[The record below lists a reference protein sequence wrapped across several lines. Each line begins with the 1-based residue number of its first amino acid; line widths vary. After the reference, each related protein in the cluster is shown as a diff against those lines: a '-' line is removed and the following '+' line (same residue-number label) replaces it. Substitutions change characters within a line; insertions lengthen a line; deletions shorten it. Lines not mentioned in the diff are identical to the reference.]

1 MLLYEVLS
9 VENGLVWTCMRS
21 VPLVRYRHLVRGAL
35 EAQWAAVEPELRAT
49 VEAGVETLGTCAAVR
64 RATAAGLRQ

>member
-1 MLLYEVLS
+1 
-9 VENGLVWTCMRS
+9 
-21 VPLVRYRHLVRGAL
+21 VRYRHLVRGAL

-64 RATAAGLRQ
+64 RATDAGLDSDALAGLRATGDSEEVC

>member
-1 MLLYEVLS
+1 M
-9 VENGLVWTCMRS
+9 
-21 VPLVRYRHLVRGAL
+21 RYRHLVRGAL

-64 RATAAGLRQ
+64 RATAAELRQ